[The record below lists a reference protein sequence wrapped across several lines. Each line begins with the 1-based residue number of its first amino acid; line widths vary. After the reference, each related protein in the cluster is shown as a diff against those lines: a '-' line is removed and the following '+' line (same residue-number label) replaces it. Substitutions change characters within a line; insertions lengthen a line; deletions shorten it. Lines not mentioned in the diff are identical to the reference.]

1 MCNAC
6 GNFIVV
12 TKQEILVIY
21 LTDFFDAASW
31 RHNDIILLPAIRR
44 VSVNDFMFQQDSAP
58 HTATRTWQQLNCC
71 VNRRQTFLR
80 QICGLEQPRSEFCGL
95 RYLGCHAESCRR
107 QTNP

>member
-80 QICGLEQPRSEFCGL
+80 QTCGL
-95 RYLGCHAESCRR
+95 
-107 QTNP
+107 QTAQI